1 MVIKNRTLISI
12 SEEDVEIN
20 SFTIP
25 KNVETIKSK
34 AFQNCDFLKTIEI
47 PDTVL
52 NIETRAFY
60 NCKSLSTLI
69 IDQKF
74 LFVKYINHQCN
85 IIKSTKHFD
94 INTLYKVEVF
104 LNKKNGILNLL
115 PRYLAVIDDYGVY
128 EETARQAYFNLSNK
142 IFYTPLEE
150 RLSKMSFEKN
160 KRYKAKEFYKTF
172 FILTNICELGM
183 REFIETN
190 DIDLE
195 KEMTLDEFI
204 NLCKNVPRGE
214 VIKKLK
220 TNK

>member
-1 MVIKNRTLISI
+1 
-12 SEEDVEIN
+12 
-20 SFTIP
+20 
-25 KNVETIKSK
+25 
-34 AFQNCDFLKTIEI
+34 
-47 PDTVL
+47 
-52 NIETRAFY
+52 
-60 NCKSLSTLI
+60 
-69 IDQKF
+69 
-74 LFVKYINHQCN
+74 
-85 IIKSTKHFD
+85 
-94 INTLYKVEVF
+94 
-104 LNKKNGILNLL
+104 
-115 PRYLAVIDDYGVY
+115 
-128 EETARQAYFNLSNK
+128 
-142 IFYTPLEE
+142 
-150 RLSKMSFEKN
+150 MSFEKN